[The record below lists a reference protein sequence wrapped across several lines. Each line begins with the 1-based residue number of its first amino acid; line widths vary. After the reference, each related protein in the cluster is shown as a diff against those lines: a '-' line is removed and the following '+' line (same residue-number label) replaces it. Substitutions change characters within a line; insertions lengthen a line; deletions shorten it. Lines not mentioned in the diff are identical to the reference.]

1 MEPEHSHRTR
11 TVEELMYRKDFE
23 GNDLVIRQETKIC
36 EECSTIV
43 SWVLKVIERKPSD
56 EDEKKKEN

>member
-11 TVEELMYRKDFE
+11 TVEELMYKKDFE
-23 GNDLVIRQETKIC
+23 GNDLVIKQETKVCEIC
-36 EECSTIV
+36 QCITA
-43 SWVLKVIERKPSD
+43 WVLTVVERKPSD